1 MRLILLTILCFFSAF
16 LNAQKSERET
26 IEKAL
31 LQYETLDRNPQLV
44 LLEGLLDKSENSF
57 TKLDTTLAKV
67 YGALAQWHK
76 KELDHT
82 KALRY
87 FKAEENILRSA
98 DKPASL
104 ARALTDK
111 AECFF
116 FLKQSDRAEKNIN
129 LSLIH
134 I

>member
-67 YGALAQWHK
+67 YSALAQWHK
-76 KELDHT
+76 KELDYT
-82 KALRY
+82 TALRY

-98 DKPASL
+98 DKPTSL
-104 ARALTDK
+104 AKTLTDK

-116 FLKQSDRAEKNIN
+116 F
-129 LSLIH
+129 
-134 I
+134 